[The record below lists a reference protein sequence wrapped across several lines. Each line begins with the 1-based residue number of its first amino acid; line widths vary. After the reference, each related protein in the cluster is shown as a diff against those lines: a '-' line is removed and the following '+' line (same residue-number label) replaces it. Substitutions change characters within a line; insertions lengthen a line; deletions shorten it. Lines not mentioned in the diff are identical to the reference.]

1 MKQQIYIVWG
11 VCAKATH
18 MFDTMLGIPNKTI
31 VLTLPIAVDTQPL
44 TNEPIISPIT
54 NEVAKENKQ

>member
-1 MKQQIYIVWG
+1 MWG

-31 VLTLPIAVDTQPL
+31 VLTLPIAVETQPL